1 MDGQHLLLGTAKG
14 LIVYKRSSAGW
25 EYHKELFLGVPVS
38 IALSDPHTGHWWVC
52 LDHRHWGPK
61 LQYSKDLGETW
72 LEVNAPKY
80 PEGSEI
86 TPGVKASLR
95 YIWNI
100 AFGVNHGTMFIGTEP
115 GGLFVSHDHGNSFK
129 LVQSLWDH
137 PSRPEHWFGGG
148 RNYAGIHS
156 IVIDPTD
163 SDHYYVG
170 VSCAGVFETKD
181 DGKSW
186 SVCNVGLK
194 ADYLPNPK
202 VEVGHDPHFI
212 LACHSSPDVM
222 WQQNHCGIFRS
233 TNAGAEWSD
242 ITDKEDR
249 GRYGF
254 YYRD

>member
-1 MDGQHLLLGTAKG
+1 MDGQHILLGTAKG
-14 LIVYKRSSAGW
+14 LIVYKRSSVGW

-100 AFGVNHGTMFIGTEP
+100 AFGVNTGTMFIGTEP

-163 SDHYYVG
+163 SNHYYVG

-181 DGKSW
+181 DGKS
-186 SVCNVGLK
+186 
-194 ADYLPNPK
+194 
-202 VEVGHDPHFI
+202 
-212 LACHSSPDVM
+212 LACLQCWAQSRLFAKPK
-222 WQQNHCGIFRS
+222 G
-233 TNAGAEWSD
+233 
-242 ITDKEDR
+242 KK
-249 GRYGF
+249 
-254 YYRD
+254 